1 MAAKL
6 ILIRHGQTDWNL
18 AKRYCGFMDVDL
30 NAQGRAQALA
40 ARKRLAGEVVHK
52 VYTSDRIRAI
62 HTAEIIFDGKPYEV
76 VSDLREIHFG
86 VLEGLTHNEI
96 MERYAS
102 IYSQWLSDPYSV
114 TIPEAEGL
122 PDLKNRVVKV
132 FEMIAAAH
140 QGQTAAVV
148 CHGGVISVFIT
159 HILKTNDFWKQIPG
173 SASLSIVEYEG
184 ACSRIISL
192 NDTLHLETGG

>member
-1 MAAKL
+1 
-6 ILIRHGQTDWNL
+6 
-18 AKRYCGFMDVDL
+18 MDIDL

-40 ARKRLAGEVVHK
+40 ARKRFEGVVVHK

-62 HTAEIIFDGKPYEV
+62 HTAEIIFQGKPYEA

-86 VLEGLTHNEI
+86 VLEGLTHDEI
-96 MERYAS
+96 MERYAGT
-102 IYSQWLSDPYSV
+102 YTQWLSDPYAV
-114 TIPEAEGL
+114 AIPEAEVL
-122 PDLKNRVVKV
+122 PDFSNRVIKA

-159 HILKTNDFWKQIPG
+159 HILKTKDFWKQIPG

-184 ACSRIISL
+184 ACPRIILL

>member
-1 MAAKL
+1 
-6 ILIRHGQTDWNL
+6 
-18 AKRYCGFMDVDL
+18 MDIDL

-40 ARKRLAGEVVHK
+40 ARKRFDGEVVHK
-52 VYTSDRIRAI
+52 VYTSDRLRAI
-62 HTAEIIFDGKPYEV
+62 STARIIFEGMPYEA

-96 MERYAS
+96 MERYSAV
-102 IYSQWLSDPYSV
+102 YTQWLSDPYSV
-114 TIPEAEGL
+114 VIPEAEGL
-122 PDLKNRVVKV
+122 PDFRSRVVKA

-159 HILKTNDFWKQIPG
+159 HILRTNDFWKQIPG

-184 ACSRIISL
+184 ACPRITLL
-192 NDTLHLETGG
+192 NDTSHLEAGG